1 MRLHSYELE
10 GRGKV
15 TVALA
20 VMSVCLVWALDAGLD
35 AVDYDPQWWL
45 SVPSFGGFYAALY
58 WIFDN
63 RLWRWRLWRMM
74 GLLNVPDLNGR
85 WAGIV
90 ESSYGNGS
98 RHEVAISISQ
108 RWSKLLVSFET
119 EYSLSYSISANLK
132 VADVTTPELSYLY
145 INEPKASAPDTMSI
159 HRGTTTLQVKESVLE
174 GDYYT
179 GRGRMTFGSMRLNRT
194 KDVR

>member
-1 MRLHSYELE
+1 
-10 GRGKV
+10 
-15 TVALA
+15 
-20 VMSVCLVWALDAGLD
+20 MSVCLVWALDAGLD

-45 SVPSFGGFYAALY
+45 SVPSFGGFYTALY

-63 RLWRWRLWRMM
+63 RMWRWPLWRRM

-85 WAGIV
+85 WAGTV

-98 RHEVAISISQ
+98 RYEVAISISQ
-108 RWSKLLVSFET
+108 RWSKLLVSLET
-119 EYSLSYSISANLK
+119 EYSFSYSISATLK
-132 VADVTTPELSYLY
+132 VADVTIPELSYLY

-159 HRGTTTLQVKESVLE
+159 HRGTATLQLKESVLE

-179 GRGRMTFGSMRLNRT
+179 GRGRMTFGSMRLSRT
-194 KDVR
+194 RNVR

>member
-1 MRLHSYELE
+1 MKLHSYELE

-15 TVALA
+15 TIALA

-63 RLWRWRLWRMM
+63 RLWRWPLWRKM
-74 GLLNVPDLNGR
+74 GLLNVPDLNGK
-85 WAGIV
+85 WAGTV

-98 RHEVAISISQ
+98 KHQVAISISQ
-108 RWSKLLVSFET
+108 RWSKLLVSLAT
-119 EYSLSYSISANLK
+119 SSKASSRVMATGQ
-132 VADVTTPELSYLY
+132 VCGRVTTARYSRIIWRLILSGSGSR
-145 INEPKASAPDTMSI
+145 KARSRLARAASWCGAP
-159 HRGTTTLQVKESVLE
+159 GTREFTSTLV
-174 GDYYT
+174 
-179 GRGRMTFGSMRLNRT
+179 SMNMGG
-194 KDVR
+194 